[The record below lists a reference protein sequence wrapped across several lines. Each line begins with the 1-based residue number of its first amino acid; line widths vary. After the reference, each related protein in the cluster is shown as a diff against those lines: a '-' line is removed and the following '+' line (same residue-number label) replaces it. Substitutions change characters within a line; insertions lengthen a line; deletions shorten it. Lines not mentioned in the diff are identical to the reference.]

1 VSSASSGI
9 LTGARAA
16 VAALEEAGVEIAFGL
31 PGVHNLPLW
40 RELNGSPI
48 RLVGVRHEQT
58 AAYAAD
64 GYARASGRLGV
75 ALTTTGPGAANTLA
89 AVGEAWASRQPI
101 LVIATDIPTT
111 SRRPGVW
118 RGALHE
124 ATDQAAMFM
133 PVVKEA
139 IRVHSA
145 DEIGPAVA
153 RAACTALEAPARP
166 VYVEIPTDLLS
177 AEAGGLDAER
187 RAPGG
192 ERGGPGM
199 EQHTPGGRARAERRT
214 PGAGAAQSPRG
225 SPGGARPAP
234 LDSDQLARATELLE
248 RARRPLVWAGGGAL
262 QSGAGE
268 AVARL
273 AERLVAP
280 VILTYSARGLLA
292 PGHPCLVEAPP
303 HVPDVGALWDE
314 ADVVVAIGSDFDGMM
329 TQGWKMPQPPHL
341 VAINVDP
348 RDASKNYRPDVAVE
362 GDAARA
368 AAALAERLG
377 DRGGLDSLERRLKEL
392 GRGVRE
398 QLAAEDPD
406 ATAFLDAV
414 EGALPDDAIVVCDMC
429 IPGYWLGGFH
439 RTPAPRKL
447 SYPLGWGTLG
457 CAFPQG
463 LGAALAGAGPAVSI
477 SGDGGFLYACGEL
490 AAAKQEDIPL
500 TVVIVDDGGYGMI
513 RYDQDRHGD
522 PREGVDLTNPDF
534 VALAASFGIRADSV
548 DGLAEHFGVALKG
561 HVALKEPTMLVA
573 RAALGPPP
581 NVSPRWYRR

>member
-1 VSSASSGI
+1 MSSPSGGI
-9 LTGARAA
+9 LTGAGSA
-16 VAALEEAGVEIAFGL
+16 VAALEAAGVSVAFGL

-64 GYARASGRLGV
+64 GYARASGRVGV

-89 AVGEAWASRQPI
+89 AVGEAWASRQPVV
-101 LVIATDIPTT
+101 VIATDIATT
-111 SRRPGVW
+111 ARRHGVW
-118 RGALHE
+118 RGVLHE

-133 PVVKEA
+133 PVVKDA
-139 IRVHSA
+139 IRVRA
-145 DEIGPAVA
+145 AAEAGPAVT
-153 RAACTALEAPARP
+153 RAIQTALAPPSRP

-177 AEAGGLDAER
+177 AEASTTLLKGSDPLLREVEGSLDPRQLER
-187 RAPGG
+187 A
-192 ERGGPGM
+192 
-199 EQHTPGGRARAERRT
+199 
-214 PGAGAAQSPRG
+214 
-225 SPGGARPAP
+225 
-234 LDSDQLARATELLE
+234 LALLE

-280 VILTYSARGLLA
+280 VLLTFSAKGLVP
-292 PGHPCLVEAPP
+292 PGHPCLVESTP
-303 HVPDVGALWDE
+303 HVPEVSELWDD
-314 ADVVVAIGSDFDGMM
+314 ADVVVAVGSDLDGMM
-329 TQGWKMPQPPHL
+329 TQGWKQPQPPHL

-348 RDASKNYRPDVAVE
+348 TDASKNYRPDVVVE
-362 GDAARA
+362 ADAAKA
-368 AAALAERLG
+368 TSALAERLG
-377 DRGGLDSLERRLKEL
+377 ERGGLDSLKRRVRDLN
-392 GRGVRE
+392 RAVRE
-398 QLAAEDPD
+398 RLAREEPEAS
-406 ATAFLDAV
+406 AFLEAIEV
-414 EGALPDDAIVVCDMC
+414 ALPDDAIVVCDMC

-439 RTPAPRKL
+439 RTPAPRKF

-490 AAAKQEDIPL
+490 AAAKQEGIPL
-500 TVVIVDDGGYGMI
+500 TAVIVDDGGYGMI
-513 RYDQDRHGD
+513 RYDQDLHGD
-522 PREGVDLTNPDF
+522 PREGVDLVTPDF
-534 VALAASFGIRADSV
+534 VALAGSFGIRADSV
-548 DGLAEHFGVALKG
+548 DGLGEHFGMALKG
-561 HVALKEPTMLVA
+561 HVALKEPTLLVA

-581 NVSPRWYRR
+581 NVSPRWHRK

>member
-1 VSSASSGI
+1 
-9 LTGARAA
+9 
-16 VAALEEAGVEIAFGL
+16 VAALEDAGVEIAFGL

-89 AVGEAWASRQPI
+89 AVGEAWASRQPL
-101 LVIATDIPTT
+101 LVIATDIPSTA
-111 SRRPGVW
+111 RRPGVW
-118 RGALHE
+118 RGVLHE

-145 DEIGPAVA
+145 GEIGPAVA
-153 RAACTALEAPARP
+153 RAARSALEAPARP
-166 VYVEIPTDLLS
+166 VYVEIPTDLLNG
-177 AEAGGLDAER
+177 ET
-187 RAPGG
+187 GG
-192 ERGGPGM
+192 ERPGST
-199 EQHTPGGRARAERRT
+199 EPRAAAA
-214 PGAGAAQSPRG
+214 PAGAG
-225 SPGGARPAP
+225 RPDAH
-234 LDSDQLARATELLE
+234 QLARAAELLE

-262 QSGAGE
+262 QAGAGE
-268 AVARL
+268 AVGRL

-280 VILTYSARGLLA
+280 VILTYSASGLLA

-303 HVPDVGALWDE
+303 HVPEVGALWDE
-314 ADVVVAIGSDFDGMM
+314 ADVVVAVGSDFDGMM

-348 RDASKNYRPDVAVE
+348 RDASKNYRPDVVVE
-362 GDAARA
+362 ADAAAGARA
-368 AAALAERLG
+368 LVERLG
-377 DRGGLDSLERRLKEL
+377 ERGGLDSLERRLKEL

-398 QLAAEDPD
+398 RLSAEDPD
-406 ATAFLDAV
+406 AVAFLDAI

-490 AAAKQEDIPL
+490 AAAKQENIPL
-500 TVVIVDDGGYGMI
+500 TAVIVDDDGYGMI
-513 RYDQDRHGD
+513 RYDQDLHGD

-548 DGLAEHFGVALKG
+548 EGLGEHFGVALKG

>member
-16 VAALEEAGVEIAFGL
+16 VAALEDAGVEIAFGL

-58 AAYAAD
+58 TAYAAD

-89 AVGEAWASRQPI
+89 AVGEAWASRQPL
-101 LVIATDIPTT
+101 LVIATDIPSTA
-111 SRRPGVW
+111 RRPGVW
-118 RGALHE
+118 RGVLHE

-153 RAACTALEAPARP
+153 RAARTALEAPARP

-177 AEAGGLDAER
+177 GDAGEGGESAERAGSGPERRAAGAER
-187 RAPGG
+187 RAPGAEHRADG
-192 ERGGPGM
+192 A
-199 EQHTPGGRARAERRT
+199 ARAAHS
-214 PGAGAAQSPRG
+214 GGAARAMQPDR
-225 SPGGARPAP
+225 
-234 LDSDQLARATELLE
+234 DQLARAAELLE

-280 VILTYSARGLLA
+280 VMLTYSARGLLA
-292 PGHPCLVEAPP
+292 PGHPCLVDAPP
-303 HVPDVGALWDE
+303 HVPEVGALWDE

-348 RDASKNYRPDVAVE
+348 RDASKNYRPDVVVE
-362 GDAARA
+362 ADAAAGAR
-368 AAALAERLG
+368 ALAERLG
-377 DRGGLDSLERRLKEL
+377 ERGGLDSLERRLKEL
-392 GRGVRE
+392 GKAVRE
-398 QLAAEDPD
+398 RLAAEDPE
-406 ATAFLDAV
+406 AVAFLDAI
-414 EGALPDDAIVVCDMC
+414 EGALPNDAILVCDMC

-490 AAAKQEDIPL
+490 ATAKQEDIPL
-500 TVVIVDDGGYGMI
+500 TIVIVDDGGYGMI
-513 RYDQDRHGD
+513 RYDQDLHGD

-534 VALAASFGIRADSV
+534 VALAASFGIRADIV
-548 DGLAEHFGVALKG
+548 DGLGEHFGVALKG

>member
-1 VSSASSGI
+1 MSSPSGGI

-16 VAALEEAGVEIAFGL
+16 VAALEAAGVPVAFGL

-64 GYARASGRLGV
+64 GYARASGDVGV

-89 AVGEAWASRQPI
+89 AVGEAWASRQPVV
-101 LVIATDIPTT
+101 VIATDIPSTA
-111 SRRPGVW
+111 RRHGVW
-118 RGALHE
+118 RGVLHE

-139 IRVHSA
+139 IRVHAA

-153 RAACTALEAPARP
+153 RAIRTALAPPARP

-177 AEAGGLDAER
+177 ANARLKGSDPLSRGGLDL
-187 RAPGG
+187 
-192 ERGGPGM
+192 
-199 EQHTPGGRARAERRT
+199 
-214 PGAGAAQSPRG
+214 G
-225 SPGGARPAP
+225 SVDR
-234 LDSDQLARATELLE
+234 DQLERALALLE

-280 VILTYSARGLLA
+280 VILTFSAKGLVP
-292 PGHPCLVEAPP
+292 PGHPCLVESSP
-303 HVPDVGALWDE
+303 HVPEAGQLWDE
-314 ADVVVAIGSDFDGMM
+314 ADVVVAIGSDLDGMM
-329 TQGWKMPQPPHL
+329 TQAWKQPQPPHL

-348 RDASKNYRPDVAVE
+348 TDASKNYRPDVVVE
-362 GDAARA
+362 ADAAKA
-368 AAALAERLG
+368 TFALAERLG
-377 DRGGLDSLERRLKEL
+377 ERGGLDSLQRRVRDLN
-392 GRGVRE
+392 RAVRE
-398 QLAAEDPD
+398 RLTREEPEAS
-406 ATAFLDAV
+406 AFLDVV
-414 EGALPDDAIVVCDMC
+414 EGALPDDAVVVCDMC

-439 RTPAPRKL
+439 RTPAPRKF

-490 AAAKQEDIPL
+490 AAAKQENIPL
-500 TVVIVDDGGYGMI
+500 TAVIVDDGGYGMI
-513 RYDQDRHGD
+513 RYDQDLHGD
-522 PREGVDLTNPDF
+522 PREGVDLANPDF

-548 DGLAEHFGVALKG
+548 DGLGEHFGMALKG
-561 HVALKEPTMLVA
+561 HVALKEPTLLVA

>member
-1 VSSASSGI
+1 MSSPSGGI

-16 VAALEEAGVEIAFGL
+16 VAALEDAGVSVAFGL

-101 LVIATDIPTT
+101 LVIATDIPSTA
-111 SRRPGVW
+111 RRPGVW
-118 RGALHE
+118 RGVLHE
-124 ATDQAAMFM
+124 TTDQAAMFM

-153 RAACTALEAPARP
+153 RAARTALAAPARP
-166 VYVEIPTDLLS
+166 VYVEIPTDLLNAESSPVSDPPEWS
-177 AEAGGLDAER
+177 APRD
-187 RAPGG
+187 PG
-192 ERGGPGM
+192 R
-199 EQHTPGGRARAERRT
+199 
-214 PGAGAAQSPRG
+214 
-225 SPGGARPAP
+225 
-234 LDSDQLARATELLE
+234 DQLERAVELLE

-262 QSGAGE
+262 QAGAGD
-268 AVARL
+268 AVGRL

-280 VILTYSARGLLA
+280 VILTFSARGLVP
-292 PGHPCLVEAPP
+292 PGHPCLLEASP
-303 HVPDVGALWDE
+303 HVPEVGDLWDE
-314 ADVVVAIGSDFDGMM
+314 ADVVVGIGTDFDGMM
-329 TQGWKMPQPPHL
+329 TQGWRQPQPPHFL
-341 VAINVDP
+341 AINVDP
-348 RDASKNYRPDVAVE
+348 RDASKNYRPDLVLEADAKAATEALVA
-362 GDAARA
+362 
-368 AAALAERLG
+368 RLG
-377 DRGGLDSLERRLKEL
+377 ERGGLEALARRLRDL
-392 GRGVRE
+392 NRGVRDRMATE
-398 QLAAEDPD
+398 EPEASAFLAALEAALPE
-406 ATAFLDAV
+406 DAV
-414 EGALPDDAIVVCDMC
+414 VVCDMC

-439 RTPAPRKL
+439 RTPGPRKL

-463 LGAALAGAGPAVSI
+463 LGAALADAGPAVSI

-490 AAAKQEDIPL
+490 AAAKQERIPL
-500 TVVIVDDGGYGMI
+500 TAVIVDDGGYGMI
-513 RYDQDRHGD
+513 RYDQDLHGD

-534 VALAASFGIRADSV
+534 VALAAAFGIRADSV
-548 DGLAEHFGVALKG
+548 DGLGEHFGMALKG
-561 HVALKEPTMLVA
+561 HVALREPTMLVA

-581 NVSPRWYRR
+581 NVSPRWYRK

>member
-1 VSSASSGI
+1 MSSASSGI

-16 VAALEEAGVEIAFGL
+16 VAALEDAGVEIAFGL

-101 LVIATDIPTT
+101 LVIATDIPSTA
-111 SRRPGVW
+111 RRPGVW
-118 RGALHE
+118 RGVLHE
-124 ATDQAAMFM
+124 ATDQASMFM

-139 IRVHSA
+139 IRVRSA

-153 RAACTALEAPARP
+153 RGAHTALEAPARP
-166 VYVEIPTDLLS
+166 VYVEIPTDLLNG
-177 AEAGGLDAER
+177 ETGGPAAER
-187 RAPGG
+187 RGH
-192 ERGGPGM
+192 E
-199 EQHTPGGRARAERRT
+199 H
-214 PGAGAAQSPRG
+214 AAD
-225 SPGGARPAP
+225 GGARAP
-234 LDSDQLARATELLE
+234 RPHEDQLARAAELLE

-280 VILTYSARGLLA
+280 VMLTYSASGLLA

-303 HVPDVGALWDE
+303 HVPEVGALWDE
-314 ADVVVAIGSDFDGMM
+314 ADVVVAVGSDFDSMM

-348 RDASKNYRPDVAVE
+348 RDASKNYRPDALVE
-362 GDAARA
+362 ADAALG
-368 AAALAERLG
+368 AAALADRLG
-377 DRGGLDSLERRLKEL
+377 ERGGLDSLKRRLKEL
-392 GRGVRE
+392 SRGVRE
-398 QLAAEDPD
+398 RLAAEDPE
-406 ATAFLDAV
+406 AVAFLDTIEA
-414 EGALPDDAIVVCDMC
+414 ALPEDAVVVCDMC

-463 LGAALAGAGPAVSI
+463 LGAALAGAGPAVTI

-490 AAAKQEDIPL
+490 AAAKQENIPL

-513 RYDQDRHGD
+513 RYDQDLHGD

-548 DGLAEHFGVALKG
+548 DGLGEHFGVALKG

>member
-101 LVIATDIPTT
+101 LVIATDIPSTA
-111 SRRPGVW
+111 RRPGVW
-118 RGALHE
+118 RGVLHE

-139 IRVHSA
+139 IRVRSA

-153 RAACTALEAPARP
+153 RGARAALEAPARP

-177 AEAGGLDAER
+177 TELPAAGAE
-187 RAPGG
+187 
-192 ERGGPGM
+192 
-199 EQHTPGGRARAERRT
+199 
-214 PGAGAAQSPRG
+214 PGAGAERGAVRRGQPGAPR
-225 SPGGARPAP
+225 AAP
-234 LDSDQLARATELLE
+234 PDRDQLARAAELLE

-268 AVARL
+268 AVGRL

-280 VILTYSARGLLA
+280 VMLTYSAGGLLP
-292 PGHPCLVEAPP
+292 PGHPCLVGAPP
-303 HVPDVGALWDE
+303 HVPEVGALWDE
-314 ADVVVAIGSDFDGMM
+314 ADVVVAVGSDFDGMM
-329 TQGWKMPQPPHL
+329 TQSWKMPQPPHL

-348 RDASKNYRPDVAVE
+348 RDASKNYRPDVVIEA
-362 GDAARA
+362 DAALA
-368 AAALAERLG
+368 AAALADQLG
-377 DRGGLDSLERRLKEL
+377 ERGGLDSLERRLKEL
-392 GRGVRE
+392 GRAVRAR
-398 QLAAEDPD
+398 LAAEEPE
-406 ATAFLDAV
+406 AIAFLEAI

-463 LGAALAGAGPAVSI
+463 LGSALAGAGPAVSI

-490 AAAKQEDIPL
+490 AAAKQENIPL
-500 TVVIVDDGGYGMI
+500 TAVIVDDGGYGMI
-513 RYDQDRHGD
+513 RYDQDLHGD

-548 DGLAEHFGVALKG
+548 DGLGEHFGVALKG

-573 RAALGPPP
+573 SAALGPPP

>member
-1 VSSASSGI
+1 M
-9 LTGARAA
+9 
-16 VAALEEAGVEIAFGL
+16 AALEDAGVEIAFGL

-111 SRRPGVW
+111 ARRPGVW
-118 RGALHE
+118 RGVLHE

-133 PVVKEA
+133 PIVKEA
-139 IRVHSA
+139 IRVRAA

-153 RAACTALEAPARP
+153 RAARTALEAPARP
-166 VYVEIPTDLLS
+166 VYVEIPTDLLN
-177 AEAGGLDAER
+177 AEAAIVKGSDPLTRGDSRGLTPSEPDPAHLD
-187 RAPGG
+187 RA
-192 ERGGPGM
+192 
-199 EQHTPGGRARAERRT
+199 A
-214 PGAGAAQSPRG
+214 
-225 SPGGARPAP
+225 
-234 LDSDQLARATELLE
+234 ELLE

-268 AVARL
+268 AVGRL

-280 VILTYSARGLLA
+280 VILTYSASGLLP
-292 PGHPCLVEAPP
+292 PGHPCLVQAPP
-303 HVPDVGALWDE
+303 HVPEVGALWDE
-314 ADVVVAIGSDFDGMM
+314 ADVVVAVGSDFDGMM
-329 TQGWKMPQPPHL
+329 TQGWKMPQPPRL

-348 RDASKNYRPDVAVE
+348 TDASKNYRPDVLVE
-362 GDAARA
+362 ADAARSA
-368 AAALAERLG
+368 DALADRLG
-377 DRGGLDSLERRLKEL
+377 ERGGLDALERRLKEL
-392 GRGVRE
+392 GRTVRE
-398 QLAAEDPD
+398 RI
-406 ATAFLDAV
+406 ATEEPEASAFLDAI
-414 EGALPDDAIVVCDMC
+414 ERALPDDAIVVCDMC

-500 TVVIVDDGGYGMI
+500 TAVIVDDGGYGMI
-513 RYDQDRHGD
+513 RYDQDLHGD

-534 VALAASFGIRADSV
+534 LALAAAFGIRADSV
-548 DGLAEHFGVALKG
+548 DGLGEHFGVALKG

-573 RAALGPPP
+573 RASLGPPP

>member
-1 VSSASSGI
+1 MSSPSGAI

-16 VAALEEAGVEIAFGL
+16 VAALEAAGVSVAFGL
-31 PGVHNLPLW
+31 PGVHNLALW

-101 LVIATDIPTT
+101 VVIATDIPQAA
-111 SRRPGVW
+111 RRPGVW
-118 RGALHE
+118 RGVLHE

-139 IRVHSA
+139 IRVHAA
-145 DEIGPAVA
+145 DEIGPVVA
-153 RAACTALEAPARP
+153 RAARTALAPPARP

-177 AEAGGLDAER
+177 AEAKGSDPLSEVDSRGPTPSRVVEGLA
-187 RAPGG
+187 
-192 ERGGPGM
+192 
-199 EQHTPGGRARAERRT
+199 GGRSR
-214 PGAGAAQSPRG
+214 
-225 SPGGARPAP
+225 
-234 LDSDQLARATELLE
+234 LDSGQLERALELLE

-280 VILTYSARGLLA
+280 VILTFSAKGLLP
-292 PGHPCLVEAPP
+292 PGHGCLVESSP
-303 HVPDVGALWDE
+303 HIPEAGELWDE
-314 ADVVVAIGSDFDGMM
+314 ADVVVAIGSDLDGMM
-329 TQGWKMPQPPHL
+329 TQSWKQPQPPHL

-348 RDASKNYRPDVAVE
+348 TDASKNYRPDLVIEA
-362 GDAARA
+362 DAKEATS
-368 AAALAERLG
+368 ALADRLG
-377 DRGGLDSLERRLKEL
+377 ERGGLDSLQRRMREL
-392 GRGVRE
+392 NRGVRAR
-398 QLAAEDPD
+398 LAGDEPEAI
-406 ATAFLDAV
+406 AFLEAL
-414 EGALPDDAIVVCDMC
+414 ETALPDDAVVVCDMC

-447 SYPLGWGTLG
+447 TYPLGWGTLG

-490 AAAKQEDIPL
+490 AAAKQENIPL
-500 TVVIVDDGGYGMI
+500 SAVIVDDGGYGMI
-513 RYDQDRHGD
+513 RYDQDLHGD
-522 PREGVDLTNPDF
+522 PREGVDLVSPDF
-534 VALAASFGIRADSV
+534 VQLAASFGVRADSV
-548 DGLAEHFGVALKG
+548 DGLGEHFGMALKG
-561 HVALKEPTMLVA
+561 HVALKEPTLLVA